1 MREKRSARER
11 LIVALDC
18 PDVPM
23 ALNLV
28 NTLGDDVLFYK
39 VGWRLFV
46 QRGMDLVEEL
56 EAQGKDVFLDLKMN
70 DIGETIETAVQAIGE
85 RAMFL
90 TVFGGTATVRAA
102 VRGRGDKT
110 FPKILSV
117 TMLSS
122 QDESDLQEIM
132 LNPAPVTREDLNG
145 YITRRAER
153 AIDAGCDGLIASG
166 DSVAMLR
173 KSFPSAI
180 LVVPGIRP
188 ATDAHDDHKRA
199 LTPGDAIQAGADYL
213 VVGRPVRQNTDPKGA
228 VKRIH
233 DEIDGALATQ
243 A

>member
-1 MREKRSARER
+1 MRDKRSARER

-28 NTLGDDVLFYK
+28 DTLGDSVLFYK

-46 QRGMDLVEEL
+46 QRGMDLVDEL
-56 EAQGKDVFLDLKMN
+56 ESQGKDVFLDLKMN
-70 DIGETIETAVQAIGE
+70 DIGETVETAVQAIGE

-90 TVFGGTATVRAA
+90 TVFGGTETVRAA
-102 VRGRGDKT
+102 VRGRGEKL

-122 QDESDLQEIM
+122 QDESDLQEI
-132 LNPAPVTREDLNG
+132 LLDERPVTREDLNA
-145 YITRRAER
+145 YIVRRAER
-153 AIDAGCDGLIASG
+153 SIDAGCDGFIASG
-166 DSVAMLR
+166 DSVATLR
-173 KSFPSAI
+173 KDFPSAT

-188 ATDAHDDHKRA
+188 SSDSHDDHKRA
-199 LTPGDAIQAGADYL
+199 LTPGDAMRAGADFL
-213 VVGRPVRQNTDPKGA
+213 VGGRPVRQSTDPRDA
-228 VKRIH
+228 VKHIL
-233 DEIDGALATQ
+233 DEMDGARTAQ